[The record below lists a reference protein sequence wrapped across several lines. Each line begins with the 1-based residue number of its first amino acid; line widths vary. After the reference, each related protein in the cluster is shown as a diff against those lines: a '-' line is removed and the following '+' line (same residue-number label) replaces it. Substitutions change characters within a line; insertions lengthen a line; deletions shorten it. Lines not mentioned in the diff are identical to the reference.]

1 MPVIKRKIETLK
13 AGSQYI
19 ATVRLRNTDL
29 SINSEY
35 TDSIRFIVPSDTT
48 IPGKLQNLK
57 IYANFMTVMFVFDPS
72 NEKDA
77 LEYEYELYNYDEVF
91 LEGSTLAIAEGKEP
105 SFTGVSRSNVFTV
118 SLNED
123 FSTDRPNSY
132 TDEDG
137 DFVDIFW
144 FGRVRTIDTAGNI
157 GPWSDIAQS
166 DNTPLIEDQFVKNL
180 TASKITAGT
189 IGAHTITLAGTNSI
203 IQSSNYVAGSEGWQ
217 IKGDGSAE
225 FDSTVIRGGLRAGSV
240 FIDENNRWNADEE
253 GNVLGSN
260 YFKVGSATKY
270 MEWNPTDSTLN
281 IAGNLVG
288 ATGTFSGNITGGS
301 ISIGSSFSV
310 TNTGALTASGV
321 NLSGRITA
329 SDGFVGGWVIGAS
342 SISSGGTVLSSDGTI
357 TCNILQT
364 RSPSLGGSIRMG
376 ANFENGEELEFYH
389 ATHTQAVQ
397 KKATIRNN
405 LPGSEISNL
414 RLSMGSI
421 IDINTGEIAL
431 LGTVRATGS
440 FSSASLSTGNVTSS
454 GNIAASGTI
463 RAANGSLAAPG
474 ISFTNSTNT
483 GLART
488 GTDEQLNVVRDGVNE
503 IGMSNNG
510 VFVRAISTATTATW
524 RIGTFGRMEQATST
538 IKVKDKIKDLD
549 GDLALSVINNI
560 RPVEFVYTRLD
571 NDDDEVAALRPY
583 EKHIGFIAEWMADL
597 DTPWSLAEY
606 KADIHED
613 MSPSEIEVA
622 GKDLGS
628 YIPSYWKE
636 PHMIA
641 LLTAAVKKLSK
652 KVDELSQI
660 NN

>member
-72 NEKDA
+72 NEKDT

-91 LEGSTLAIAEGKEP
+91 LEGSTLVIAEGKEP

-123 FSTDRPNSY
+123 FSTDQPNSY

-203 IQSSNYVAGSEGWQ
+203 IQSSNYETGQQGWQ

-225 FDSTVIRGGLRAGSV
+225 FDSTVIRGGIRAGSV

-260 YFKVGSATKY
+260 YFKVGSAANY
-270 MEWNPTDSTLN
+270 VEWNPTNSTLN

-288 ATGTFSGNITGGS
+288 ATGNFSGNITGGS
-301 ISIGSSFSV
+301 INIGSSFSV
-310 TNTGALTASGV
+310 TDTGALTASGANV
-321 NLSGRITA
+321 SGRITA
-329 SDGFVGGWVIGAS
+329 SDGSIGGWAIGAS
-342 SISSGGTVLSSDGTI
+342 SISSGGTVLNSNGTI
-357 TCNILQT
+357 LCHILQT
-364 RSPSLGGSIRMG
+364 KSTLGGSIRMG
-376 ANFENGEELEFYH
+376 VNVGSGEELEFWGVSG
-389 ATHTQAVQ
+389 TVKNTLRTDPGDVFVISTAVG
-397 KKATIRNN
+397 KRFVF
-405 LPGSEISNL
+405 GSD
-414 RLSMGSI
+414 MTTTGSI
-421 IDINTGEIAL
+421 NAN
-431 LGTVRATGS
+431 
-440 FSSASLSTGNVTSS
+440 NVTAS
-454 GNIAASGTI
+454 GNIASGNITASGTI

-488 GTDEQLNVVRDGVNE
+488 GADQQLNVVRNGVNE
-503 IGMSNNG
+503 IGMSDNG

-524 RIGTFGRMEQATST
+524 RIGAFGRMEQATST

-636 PHMIA
+636 PHMIT